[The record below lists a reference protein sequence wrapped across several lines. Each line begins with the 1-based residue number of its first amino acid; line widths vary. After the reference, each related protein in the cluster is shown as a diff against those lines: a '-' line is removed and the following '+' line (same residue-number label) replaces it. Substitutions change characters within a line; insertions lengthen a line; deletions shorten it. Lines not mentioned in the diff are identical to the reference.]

1 MKSPKEPA
9 PAAGLSIKMTSVLSL
24 FASSSTLI
32 CCALPILLTT
42 LGLGSAL
49 FSLVES
55 LPFLSIL
62 TANKNQLFVLVS
74 ALLALNYWWVF
85 HPDKRLRLFGFGKKS
100 VPASGCEVSPD
111 DPKGLSPCDAG
122 NHFSRRMFKISLV
135 IYCIG
140 LFFAYLLLPIYRLWE
155 P

>member
-1 MKSPKEPA
+1 MKPA
-9 PAAGLSIKMTSVLSL
+9 KRPASAVPVKMTSILSL

-49 FSLVES
+49 FSLVEG
-55 LPFLSIL
+55 LPFLSTL
-62 TANKNQLFVLVS
+62 TANKNHLFVLVLV
-74 ALLALNYWWVF
+74 LLGLNYWWVF
-85 HPDKRLRLFGFGKKS
+85 HPNRRLRLFGFGQKNA
-100 VPASGCEVSPD
+100 PASGCEVSPD
-111 DPKGLSPCDAG
+111 DPKRLSPCDAG
-122 NHFSRRMFKISLV
+122 NHFARRMFKISLV